1 MRGLGEV
8 ACARRAVAVL
18 DGLGDPAAG
27 EWTEWSG
34 LALHLR
40 RRLAADEAAR
50 VGPVR
55 DIRGTP
61 EAQRRVRALGRYL
74 DAIPP
79 AVVAAEL
86 LGPG

>member
-8 ACARRAVAVL
+8 ACARRALQVL

-27 EWTEWSG
+27 QWCEWSG
-34 LALHLR
+34 VFHLR